1 MHKGAEQKREV
12 ELPEGFLWMAAI
24 GALGWCGARVYGK
37 KSVVPRLS
45 SVAVDPGMIT
55 GVCHGRWAREV
66 MKSQISAGRSGTASA
81 FWCAAS
87 GAYLLFL
94 I

>member
-1 MHKGAEQKREV
+1 MDGGHRGLGV
-12 ELPEGFLWMAAI
+12 VWSSGIWMT
-24 GALGWCGARVYGK
+24 
-37 KSVVPRLS
+37 SVVPGLS
-45 SVAVDPGMIT
+45 SAAVDPGMIT

-66 MKSQISAGRSGTASA
+66 MKRQISAGRSGTASA